1 MRISIYFQT
10 QECWNDDENMPL
22 FEKGRPERYTV
33 DQAIEIITK
42 HSLVSSKCT
51 RQPLRVRENASFLID
66 LKWFDNW
73 KDVKADMNGVYSGIL
88 RCAVWTIECRDGLW
102 SLLKKKKAPLPS
114 KDAFHL
120 VQNSKTNKAASA
132 LARSIFLLND
142 FKGNVVNNVCL
153 VQYHVS
159 NSDGRVEDLQIQKH
173 GNSRSTNPKP
183 FYPLKKSTLASIRD
197 NVTKRGSHGVYDDL
211 RKKAGGA
218 FGASNVSELPRG
230 KQQIYNAKSRISS
243 SASEDDV
250 EELLK
255 YARDKDDLILHHSDY
270 PEDRSVLGT
279 ATMCSDLSK
288 YTTSDLLAIRFLLTQ
303 HSKWDNLRLLLLFT
317 NIYS

>member
-1 MRISIYFQT
+1 MRIAIYFQT

-22 FEKGRPERYTV
+22 FEKGRPEKYTV

-42 HSLVSSKCT
+42 HSPVSSKCT
-51 RQPLRVRENASFLID
+51 RQPLRVRENAFFLID

-73 KDVKADMNGVYSGIL
+73 EDVKADMNGVYSGIL
-88 RCAVWTIECRDGLW
+88 RCVVWTIECCDGLW

-114 KDAFHL
+114 KDPFHL
-120 VQNSKTNKAASA
+120 VQNSKTNKAAPA
-132 LARSIFLLND
+132 LARSIFLLKD
-142 FKGNVVNNVCL
+142 FKGNIVNNVCL

-159 NSDGRVEDLQIQKH
+159 NSDGRVEDLQIQKD

-197 NVTKRGSHGVYDDL
+197 NVTKRGSQGVYDDL

-243 SASEDDV
+243 PASEDDV

-255 YARDKDDLILHHSDY
+255 A
-270 PEDRSVLGT
+270 
-279 ATMCSDLSK
+279 
-288 YTTSDLLAIRFLLTQ
+288 
-303 HSKWDNLRLLLLFT
+303 
-317 NIYS
+317 

>member
-1 MRISIYFQT
+1 
-10 QECWNDDENMPL
+10 MP
-22 FEKGRPERYTV
+22 
-33 DQAIEIITK
+33 Q
-42 HSLVSSKCT
+42 
-51 RQPLRVRENASFLID
+51 FLID

-73 KDVKADMNGVYSGIL
+73 EDVKADMNGVCSGIL
-88 RCAVWTIECRDGLW
+88 RCAVWTIECREGLW

-120 VQNSKTNKAASA
+120 VQNLKTNKAAPA
-132 LARSIFLLND
+132 LARSIFLSHD

-159 NSDGRVEDLQIQKH
+159 KSDGRVEDLQIQKH

-218 FGASNVSELPRG
+218 FGASNESELPRG
-230 KQQIYNAKSRISS
+230 KQQIYYAKSRISS
-243 SASEDDV
+243 SASEDDF

-270 PEDRSVLGT
+270 PEDRWVLGT

-288 YTTSDLLAIRFLLTQ
+288 YTTSDLLCYPFCVDPTFKMGQ
-303 HSKWDNLRLLLLFT
+303 FEVTPVVYKHLLLKSKRT
-317 NIYS
+317 NESPSF